1 MQQITITRK
10 FTFDA
15 GHRVYGH
22 ESKCKSIHGHT
33 YHVELECSS
42 QQLDNLGRV
51 IDFSV
56 IKSIVG
62 TWIDDN
68 LDHALILNYV
78 DPLVDLMRY
87 INNPPDNNQNCE
99 LFKIIGVQKV
109 YVMCSNPTAENIAK
123 HIADCN
129 SLRLSKLGIQ
139 IESITVHET
148 PNCKA
153 VYRVSP
159 LIEFKIQNKSECE
172 DGC

>member
-33 YHVELECSS
+33 YHVELECSA

-56 IKSIVG
+56 IKAIVG

-68 LDHALILNYV
+68 LDHALILNYE
-78 DPLVDLMRY
+78 DPLVDLMRN
-87 INNPPDNNQNCE
+87 INNPSDKNQNYE
-99 LFKIIGVQKV
+99 LFKLIGIQKF
-109 YVMCSNPTAENIAK
+109 YVMGSNPTAENIAK

-129 SLRLSKLGIQ
+129 SLHLLKLGIQ
-139 IESITVHET
+139 IESVTVHET

-153 VYRVSP
+153 IFKP
-159 LIEFKIQNKSECE
+159 LQMNEFKIQDKIECE